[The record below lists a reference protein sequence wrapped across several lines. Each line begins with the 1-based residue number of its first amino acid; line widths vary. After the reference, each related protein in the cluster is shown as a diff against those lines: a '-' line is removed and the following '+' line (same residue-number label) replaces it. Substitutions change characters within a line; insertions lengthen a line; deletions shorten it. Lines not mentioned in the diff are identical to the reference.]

1 MLGRFGACYP
11 DDFPEGTAYELIAR
25 FLAFLNSPYIP
36 RDERIATRPAR
47 RWAEHMGLEEALEPG
62 VRFILLR
69 RMAREQGQAK
79 GVGQTYS
86 HRWLVSG
93 HFRNQWYP
101 SEQTHKVIWI
111 EPYVKG
117 PEATP
122 LVPHVHRVNR

>member
-1 MLGRFGACYP
+1 
-11 DDFPEGTAYELIAR
+11 
-25 FLAFLNSPYIP
+25 
-36 RDERIATRPAR
+36 
-47 RWAEHMGLEEALEPG
+47 MGLGEALEPG

-93 HFRNQWYP
+93 HFRHQWYP

-117 PEATP
+117 PEGTP
-122 LVPHVHRVNR
+122 LVPHVYRVSR